1 LRARARRSLGKEEK
15 LATLIRSLDRD
26 YQNYSDSV
34 LILNG
39 LADYFKREGAPE
51 RFVGLNVPLKR
62 LDLPERN
69 PPRPDLLLQSWDDV
83 TGFCLELKWSLKG
96 DDLALRK
103 EILSATR
110 YSQPRSG
117 WKTQNGT
124 VARVETFLIAPR
136 DDCTRIIDMS
146 RTDDEVGQILQR
158 TLALL
163 SWDFSRTT
171 GPERLYVLKVGGAQ
185 SSMDQI
191 FAPPGLELGQ
201 STLTDTL
208 AKVLFY
214 GAEPPLPYSMEK
226 IYLFANAIKA
236 FETLKDVEI
245 MARIRHYHK
254 EGILVTAREL
264 YAEQASF
271 FLPWERADQQI
282 PQVRQTWIQKALV
295 GLTRIKLAIP
305 VIPIQPL
312 NGARPVF
319 LKATRPGWETDPSQ
333 YFFIPSRSRGF
344 ELRYHIVSSYARYK
358 LHVEE
363 RRLEGISE

>member
-15 LATLIRSLDRD
+15 LAALISSLDRD

-39 LADYFKREGAPE
+39 LADYFGREGAPE
-51 RFVGLNVPLKR
+51 RFVGINIPLKR
-62 LDLPERN
+62 LDLPEKT

-96 DDLALRK
+96 DDLVLKK
-103 EILSATR
+103 EILSTTR

-117 WKTQNGT
+117 WKTQDGR
-124 VARVETFLIAPR
+124 VSKVETFLIAPR
-136 DDCTRIIDMS
+136 DDCNRLKEIGH
-146 RTDDEVGQILQR
+146 TDNEVGQVLQR
-158 TLALL
+158 SLALL

-185 SSMDQI
+185 SSMEQI

-214 GAEPPLPYSMEK
+214 AAEPPLPYSMEK

-245 MARIRHYHK
+245 MARIRHYYK

-264 YAEQASF
+264 YTEQASF

-282 PQVRQTWIQKALV
+282 PQVRQNWIQKALV
-295 GLTRIKLAIP
+295 GLARIKLAIP

-319 LKATRPGWETDPSQ
+319 LRVTRPGWETDPSQ
-333 YFFIPSRSRGF
+333 HFFIPSRSRGF

-358 LHVEE
+358 LHMEE
-363 RRLEGISE
+363 RLSGGMSN